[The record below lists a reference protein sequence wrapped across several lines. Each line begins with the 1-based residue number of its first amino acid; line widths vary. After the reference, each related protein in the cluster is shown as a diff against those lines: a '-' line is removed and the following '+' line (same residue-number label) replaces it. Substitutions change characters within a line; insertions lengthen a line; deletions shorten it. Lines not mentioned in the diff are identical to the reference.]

1 MKIKGLVTS
10 GSQKGS
16 YFMSKEIYI
25 RQFQEKLGFRPFK
38 GTFNILIEKEYLE
51 NIHEIREKNAEI
63 VNGEGDFGDVEF
75 IEATLQGQL
84 EGAVIFPVKTHHPE
98 EFLEFITSENV
109 RETLNVRDGDSVTIS
124 ID

>member
-16 YFMSKEIYI
+16 YFMSQEIYI
-25 RQFQEKLGFRPFK
+25 HQFQEKLGFKPFE
-38 GTFNILIEKEYLE
+38 GTFNILIEKQDLE

-63 VNGEGDFGDVEF
+63 VKGEGGFGDVEF
-75 IEATLQGQL
+75 IKATLEDKL
-84 EGAVIFPVKTHHPE
+84 EGAVIFPAKTHHPK

-109 RETLNVRDGDSVTIS
+109 RETLNVRDGDFVTLSV
-124 ID
+124 D